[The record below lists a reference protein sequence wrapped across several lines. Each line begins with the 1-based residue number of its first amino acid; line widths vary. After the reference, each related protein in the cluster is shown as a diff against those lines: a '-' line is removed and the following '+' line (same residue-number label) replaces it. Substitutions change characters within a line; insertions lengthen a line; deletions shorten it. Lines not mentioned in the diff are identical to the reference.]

1 MSLPLI
7 LLFGQAGSGKD
18 TVADFM
24 VQDHGAVTLALADPM
39 KRLARHV
46 FGFNQEQ
53 LWGPSSCRN
62 APDPRTQDPEA
73 LDWILGQ
80 FYSAETQ
87 KWLYEVLPTPTPKAE
102 AEFRQWFMGMMEVA
116 KTKPLTPR
124 LVLQTL
130 GTEFGR
136 HQSRDTW
143 IRIAIGSAMK
153 LLGGGYSYV
162 RTEGLVKDPGAANPR
177 WVVVTDG
184 RFLNEIVSVAAAGG
198 RGVKIMGPDSAM
210 TAAAKAAGVA
220 GHASESEQGRAPDP
234 FFSCVFWNDKSR
246 GLGHCQDAVFRMMS
260 EFQRTR
266 VIA

>member
-62 APDPRTQDPEA
+62 APDPRTQDPGEQN
-73 LDWILGQ
+73 LILQ
-80 FYSAETQ
+80 RFYGPRTQ
-87 KWLYEVLPTPTPKAE
+87 EWLYEVLPCPTPRAE
-102 AEFRQWFMGMMEVA
+102 AEFKQWFLGMMESA

-143 IRIAIGSAMK
+143 IRLAIGSSLK
-153 LLGGGYSYV
+153 LLGGGHSYT
-162 RTEGLVKDPGAANPR
+162 RTGGLIEDPEAENPR

-184 RFLNEIVSVAAAGG
+184 RFLNEIIAVDAAGG
-198 RGVKIMGPDSAM
+198 IGIKIMGPDMIM

-220 GHASESEQGRAPDP
+220 GHASESEQGRAPDH
-234 FFSCVFWNDKSR
+234 FFSCVFWNDKSK

-260 EFQRTR
+260 EFQRTG